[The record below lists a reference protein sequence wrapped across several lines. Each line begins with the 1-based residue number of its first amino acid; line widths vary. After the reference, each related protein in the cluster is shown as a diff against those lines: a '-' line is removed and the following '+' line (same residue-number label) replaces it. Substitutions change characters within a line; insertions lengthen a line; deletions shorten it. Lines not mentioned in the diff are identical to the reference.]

1 MVVKKSF
8 DYRQKTRW
16 LRKKD
21 REEMDRQAEM
31 EAFAKL
37 QHDTNIVMQFVP
49 EIIVDVLDNK
59 ISNKRSKEEK
69 DDI

>member
-1 MVVKKSF
+1 MVKKSF

>member
-59 ISNKRSKEEK
+59 ISNKRSKEEE